1 MQRYII
7 VHGRVQGVNFRYFT
21 QQNAIKLGIQGYV
34 KNLPDG
40 RVEIVAEGDKATLDR
55 FVAILWKGPPAARV
69 EEVKV
74 EKHPFGGGHTSFRIE
89 Y

>member
-1 MQRYII
+1 MQRYILI
-7 VHGRVQGVNFRYFT
+7 SGRVQGVNFRYFT
-21 QQNAIKLGIQGYV
+21 QQNAIKFGIQGYV

-55 FVAILWKGPPAARV
+55 FVTILWKGPSAAKV
-69 EEVKV
+69 EAVKV
-74 EKHPFGGGHTSFRIE
+74 EEHPFGEGYTSFRIE